1 MLNADICC
9 TVDNKNKYNTKYV
22 GKSIY
27 SRLFYSIGKFKLPF
41 FFGGEGGFAFFVL
54 GRTLIL
60 AFNKKCAKI
69 IDSATYILRRI
80 VIG

>member
-1 MLNADICC
+1 MLENQIIHNYFIQWENLNCQ
-9 TVDNKNKYNTKYV
+9 
-22 GKSIY
+22 
-27 SRLFYSIGKFKLPF
+27 F
-41 FFGGEGGFAFFVL
+41 FRVFVL
-54 GRTLIL
+54 GRSLIL